1 MTVYNDIYNLKS
13 NADVRNRMA
22 VAIAK
27 ISLDIMAESAGT
39 ANHANRVIWAKT
51 AILGPEGMTDRLF
64 WACMLDATLRTKG
77 DTATDA
83 EIQTAVDAAVNN
95 FAIG

>member
-1 MTVYNDIYNLKS
+1 MTVYNDIYNLKANS
-13 NADVRNRMA
+13 DIRNRMA

-27 ISLDIMAESAGT
+27 ISLDIMSESVGT
-39 ANHANRVIWAKT
+39 VNHVNRVIWAKQ
-51 AILGPEGMTDRLF
+51 AIISPEGMTDKLF
-64 WACMLDATLRTKG
+64 WACMLDTTMRTKG
-77 DTATDA
+77 DTSTDA